1 MTTLHLPSDLSSD
14 EDSISD
20 ITCNICAKMPCC
32 LIRDKIEIDNCF
44 EVGDKF
50 EGPNNEKRYHYY
62 DTFVKIFYNR
72 SLGKNNRIEL
82 PACFE
87 SAVKNRYPEDDVSNY
102 VGFKTFAEKHKRK
115 KRNPVIL
122 DGLKKI

>member
-1 MTTLHLPSDLSSD
+1 MTSDLSSD

-44 EVGDKF
+44 EAGDKF
-50 EGPNNEKRYHYY
+50 EGPFNEKRYRCY
-62 DTFVKIFYNR
+62 DRFMIIFYNR
-72 SLGKNNRIEL
+72 SLGQHNRIEL

-87 SAVKNRYPEDDVSNY
+87 IAVKNRYPEDDVSNY
-102 VGFKTFAEKHKRK
+102 VGFKTYAEIDLATDIRK
-115 KRNPVIL
+115 SV
-122 DGLKKI
+122 